1 MPLAKGWRKAETG
14 AQGDRPMSSAHC
26 AGRILVG
33 ISVLLLVSA
42 FGCGTSVWAQ
52 DFPGLPPL
60 TPADMKVTGTGGP
73 ALILYRA
80 VDTDNPTSTDT
91 YSYRIKILN
100 EEGKRH
106 GNVEIF
112 YLEKFSQVEDIAA
125 RVIAPDGTVTPFHD
139 QVMDQ
144 EIVKAKKF
152 RSHAKVFSIPNVQVG
167 SIIEYTYRLRYKY
180 KVPEQFQH
188 PERFVFESPMTF
200 PAAKWDAQTNLFVN
214 HERFTFTPV
223 NKMNVMEFAMNVPKK
238 AVRASLGAGRLQI
251 EMENIPA
258 YEEEEYAPPED
269 ATKSWMALY
278 YAQSYDG
285 GDGYWL
291 GIARYWAKEYDKY
304 IGKSKVIERE
314 AARLVS
320 PGEPAN
326 EKLRKIYNRV
336 QQIRVLDYEDE
347 KSEKERKQEHLKENK
362 NIEDVLEHGYG
373 QGHDV
378 NLLMIGLARAAGFQ
392 AYPLKLVSRGNA
404 VFLKDYPNY
413 SQLDSLIVEVILP
426 DKLIFF
432 DPESKFCPYGLLPWR
447 ETEAGGVV
455 IATDA
460 ARVGN
465 TPSSRSEDAVT
476 KTTGDLKLHLDGS
489 LQGKISIVYSGQE
502 ALEKRQSALRED
514 ELSRRD
520 ELEKRLRDALYQGAD
535 VKLTRSGGWE
545 KSEEPLS
552 VEFEVN
558 IPNYA
563 TTVGHRMLMPLS
575 LLHAEQKNPFPSA
588 RRTHPIYFEY
598 PFESYEDFRIELP
611 NGVQLEALPKDV
623 TVDQKA
629 LIYSISTKNDGG
641 VLKISRITKTLGTLF
656 PVEAFGSIRGFYGK
670 VALGDSQQAAL
681 TLSASAN

>member
-1 MPLAKGWRKAETG
+1 VR
-14 AQGDRPMSSAHC
+14 
-26 AGRILVG
+26 
-33 ISVLLLVSA
+33 
-42 FGCGTSVWAQ
+42 AQ

-60 TPADMKVTGTGGP
+60 TPADMKATGMGGP

-80 VDTDNPTSTDT
+80 VDTDNTTSTET

-100 EEGKRH
+100 EEGRRH
-106 GNVEIF
+106 GDVEIL
-112 YLEKFSQVEDIAA
+112 YVEKFSQVEDIAA
-125 RVIAPDGTVTPFHD
+125 RTIAPDGTVTPFHD
-139 QVMDQ
+139 QVIDQ
-144 EIVKAKKF
+144 DIVKAKRF
-152 RSHAKVFSIPNVQVG
+152 RSRAKVFSIPNVQVG

-180 KVPEQFQH
+180 KIPEQFQH
-188 PERFVFESPMTF
+188 PERFVFENPMTF
-200 PAAKWDAQTNLFVN
+200 PAAKWDIQTDLFVK

-223 NKMNVMEFAMNVPKK
+223 NRMNVMEFEMNVPKK
-238 AVRASLGAGRLQI
+238 AVRASFGAGGLQF

-278 YAQSYDG
+278 YAQDYYG

-291 GIARYWAKEYDKY
+291 GIAKYWSKEYDKY
-304 IGKSKVIERE
+304 IGKSKMVERE

-320 PGEPAN
+320 PGDTAG

-336 QQIRVLDYEDE
+336 QQIRSLDYEEE
-347 KSEKERKQEHLKENK
+347 KLAKERKQEHLKENK
-362 NIEDVLEHGYG
+362 NIEDVLVHGYG
-373 QGHDV
+373 EGHDV
-378 NLLMIGLARAAGFQ
+378 DLLMIGLARAAGFQ
-392 AYPLKLVSRGNA
+392 AFPVKLVSRQTR

-413 SQLDSLIVEVILP
+413 NQLDALIVEVILP
-426 DKLIFF
+426 DKLVFF
-432 DPESKFCPYGLLPWR
+432 DPESKFCPYGLLPWT

-465 TPSSRSEDAVT
+465 TPDTRSQDAVT
-476 KTTGDLKLHLDGS
+476 KTTGELKLSADGT
-489 LQGKISIVYSGQE
+489 LQGKLTIVYSGQE
-502 ALEKRQSALRED
+502 ALEKRQSAVHQD
-514 ELSRRD
+514 ETSRRT
-520 ELEKRLRDALYQGAD
+520 ELEKSLKGALFQGAD
-535 VKLTRSGGWE
+535 VKLTRSAGWE

-563 TTVGHRMLMPLS
+563 TTVGHGMLIPLS

-611 NGVQLEALPKDV
+611 NGVQVEALPNDI
-623 TVDQKA
+623 TVDKKA
-629 LIYSISTKNDGG
+629 MIYSISAKNEHG
-641 VLKISRITKTLGTLF
+641 VLTISRTRKTLSTTF
-656 PVEAFGSIRGFYGK
+656 PLEAFGAIRAFF
-670 VALGDSQQAAL
+670 VSVISGDSQQAVLKVSTA
-681 TLSASAN
+681 AN